1 MMIMAMLMLL
11 MTSLV
16 RVSTPCLEAVTVN
29 SRKLE
34 HQYPKSLIQKR
45 REIQHQSS

>member
-1 MMIMAMLMLL
+1 MAYKDTFM
-11 MTSLV
+11 SY
-16 RVSTPCLEAVTVN
+16 TPTVN